1 MIYCFDL
8 DNTLCRTT
16 GSDYENAEPIEERIS
31 RVNELFDEGHTIL
44 IDTARGSLSGRNHFY
59 YTADQLKSWGL
70 KFHTLRT
77 GVKLNADVFVDDRA
91 YSDSDFFDSDQFAE
105 SGSGSLT
112 KLLVVE
118 RVRKEATAERMEKL
132 IDEYNFLNAIPEEF
146 KASFPEI
153 VHYGADGD
161 TSFYEMQHYQ
171 IPSMRR
177 LIFNKQIDKDSLLRW
192 TQRIVL
198 FNKALLESEPKP
210 IDDNYMRDLHWSRYF
225 DRRQELSIR
234 SDLFKT
240 IFSQD
245 ELLINGRKLK
255 SPDYIVERLVD
266 LEEELKPKM
275 AGRFSHS
282 DLHFSNILL
291 DLKNEHFIFIDP
303 RGYERCDLSYD
314 LGKIWHSVNG
324 KYEMVANGYWEKGS
338 GLDYKLDQN
347 EYFQF
352 LDDLKSPMMEL
363 LCDVS
368 VEADRE
374 RAVKL
379 IEFNE
384 AMHFITLVVFQIA
397 DDNVEEKALV
407 AFAIGVELLNAFW
420 DKYYG

>member
-1 MIYCFDL
+1 
-8 DNTLCRTT
+8 
-16 GSDYENAEPIEERIS
+16 
-31 RVNELFDEGHTIL
+31 
-44 IDTARGSLSGRNHFY
+44 
-59 YTADQLKSWGL
+59 
-70 KFHTLRT
+70 
-77 GVKLNADVFVDDRA
+77 
-91 YSDSDFFDSDQFAE
+91 
-105 SGSGSLT
+105 
-112 KLLVVE
+112 
-118 RVRKEATAERMEKL
+118 
-132 IDEYNFLNAIPEEF
+132 
-146 KASFPEI
+146 
-153 VHYGADGD
+153 
-161 TSFYEMQHYQ
+161 
-171 IPSMRR
+171 MRR
-177 LIFNKQIDKDSLLRW
+177 LIFNKQIDKYSLLRW

-198 FNKALLESEPKP
+198 FNKALLESQPKP
-210 IDDNYMRDLHWSRYF
+210 VDDNYMRDLHWSRYF

-234 SDLFKT
+234 SDLFKA

-266 LEEELKPKM
+266 LEDELKPTI

-303 RGYERCDLSYD
+303 RGYERCDLNYD

-324 KYEMVANGYWEKGS
+324 KYEMVANGYWNKGS
-338 GLDYKLDQN
+338 GLDYTLDQN

-352 LDDLKSPMMEL
+352 LDNLKSPMMEL